1 MGGRKHDKR
10 NRKACKDACETH
22 FAAFQKFMQLTGGD
36 IGLSLQ
42 LTSNYIATLLR
53 TIQMQEQDKKEKK
66 KMQLLLETD
75 FKGLLN

>member
-1 MGGRKHDKR
+1 MTKETE
-10 NRKACKDACETH
+10 KACKDACETH

-53 TIQMQEQDKKEKK
+53 TM
-66 KMQLLLETD
+66 
-75 FKGLLN
+75 

>member
-1 MGGRKHDKR
+1 MTKETEKV
-10 NRKACKDACETH
+10 CKDACETH
-22 FAAFQKFMQLTGGD
+22 FVAFQKFMQLTGGD

-53 TIQMQEQDKKEKK
+53 TMQMQEQDEKEKK

>member
-1 MGGRKHDKR
+1 MTKETE
-10 NRKACKDACETH
+10 KACKDACETH

-42 LTSNYIATLLR
+42 LTSKYIATLLR